1 MMEKRWRPEATGSP
15 SLRAHPGQVMD
26 RCCPDHRRTSG
37 PLTHLYRRVTVPIW
51 LPISLEPYEAVWR
64 ATAQGITAVGGGND
78 DARGRRRPVACPR
91 QHRRTG
97 GPDRKDH

>member
-37 PLTHLYRRVTVPIW
+37 PLTHLYCRVTVLIW
-51 LPISLEPYEAVWR
+51 LPIRLEPYEAVCGEPTLR
-64 ATAQGITAVGGGND
+64 GYPRSGGETTMQAAVGDRLHVHGNTVGQAD
-78 DARGRRRPVACPR
+78 
-91 QHRRTG
+91 RTG
-97 GPDRKDH
+97 